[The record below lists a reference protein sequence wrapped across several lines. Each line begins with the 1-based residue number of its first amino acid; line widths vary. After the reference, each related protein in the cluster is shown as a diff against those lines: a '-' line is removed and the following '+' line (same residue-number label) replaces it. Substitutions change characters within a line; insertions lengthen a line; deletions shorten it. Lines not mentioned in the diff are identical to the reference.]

1 MAAALQWLL
10 QLLRSNS
17 NVLDGQLCEVFA
29 GECVIVVE
37 VRQSGGRGE

>member
-10 QLLRSNS
+10 YLLRSNS
-17 NVLDGQLCEVFA
+17 NVLDGQVCEVFA
-29 GECVIVVE
+29 GGCAIVVG